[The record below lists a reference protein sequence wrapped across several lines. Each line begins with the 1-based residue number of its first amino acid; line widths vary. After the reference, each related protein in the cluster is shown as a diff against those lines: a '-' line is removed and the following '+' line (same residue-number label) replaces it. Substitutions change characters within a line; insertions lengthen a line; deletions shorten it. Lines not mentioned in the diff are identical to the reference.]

1 MDPIDLSAIRQ
12 LRARALPC
20 YRKIH
25 AYPQDAYVCL
35 QEDGTVTAEASSAPR
50 PGLRWKI
57 DPALRGEQIADAVE
71 RLAPLLEEV
80 HRGHT
85 VEWDGG
91 KRVERLTDEAS
102 VAADQLERELEAL
115 ESDVEVWDVERVK
128 DGLWRNHYEMLDVW
142 QEGRTLESVVQDAM
156 PKNPRIYVDGDLED
170 LKKAI
175 VEDAMDLIHK
185 DTPGLTPS
193 HLDALVAEGALHRTD
208 AEEYAEEHIGRRE
221 RLLSVWPEGHRLD
234 AANTGALEDSIYLLE
249 HDLPGLTRWHLDAL
263 VAEGE
268 LDPIEADGYAEEHIG
283 RRERRAV

>member
-25 AYPQDAYVCL
+25 TYPQDAYILL
-35 QEDGTVTAEASSAPR
+35 QEDGTVTAEASSALR

-57 DPALRGEQIADAVE
+57 DPALRGEQIGDAVE
-71 RLAPLLEEV
+71 RLAPLLEAI

-102 VAADQLERELEAL
+102 AAADQVERELGAL
-115 ESDVEVWDVERVK
+115 ESDVEVWDVGRVK

-142 QEGRTLESVVQDAM
+142 PDGKTLESVAQDAM
-156 PKNPRIYVDGDLED
+156 PKNPGIYVAGDLED

-185 DTPGLTPS
+185 DTPGLTRW

-221 RLLSVWPEGHRLD
+221 RLLSVWPEGHSLD
-234 AANTGALEDSIYLLE
+234 VSTGAVVDSIYLLE

-263 VAEGE
+263 VAAGE
-268 LDPIEADGYAEEHIG
+268 LDPIEAQEYAEEHIG
-283 RRERRAV
+283 RSERRAV